1 MSAAATVVAPPRA
14 LDAVE
19 AGQRVED
26 LLDRLSTTG
35 DQEVCAAAE
44 ELVRVL
50 MDFYGA
56 GLARIVG
63 RLGTPADR
71 GTGDGPLA
79 ALLDDE
85 LVSSLLALH
94 DLHPEDIGTRIARA
108 LDSVHDPVEVVGFD
122 EETGILR
129 LRSSAGAGAG
139 AGDGGGC
146 GCPSTGAATQRSV
159 EDALACFVP
168 EVEQVVMESVTVE
181 PPLLQIATR
190 PPAGTAGAGTTVA
203 ATAP

>member
-1 MSAAATVVAPPRA
+1 MSAAAPSAVAPRRA
-14 LDAVE
+14 VDAVE
-19 AGQRVED
+19 AGQRVEE
-26 LLDRLSTTG
+26 LLDRLTATG
-35 DQEVCAAAE
+35 DQEVGAAAE
-44 ELVRVL
+44 DLVRVL

-56 GLARIVG
+56 GLARIVD
-63 RLGTPADR
+63 RLSTPADH
-71 GTGDGPLA
+71 GTGGGPLA

-108 LDSVHDPVEVVGFD
+108 LDSVRDPVEVVGFD

-129 LRSSAGAGAG
+129 LRSSSE

-146 GCPSTGAATQRSV
+146 GCPSTGAAARRSV

-168 EVEQVVMESVTVE
+168 EVNQVEMESSATDRE

-190 PPAGTAGAGTTVA
+190 PPTGTSVAGKAVEAK
-203 ATAP
+203 AP

>member
-1 MSAAATVVAPPRA
+1 MSAAAPSAVAPPRA
-14 LDAVE
+14 VDAVE
-19 AGQRVED
+19 AGQRVEE
-26 LLDRLSTTG
+26 LLDRLTTIG
-35 DQEVCAAAE
+35 DQEVGAAAE
-44 ELVRVL
+44 DLVRVL

-56 GLARIVG
+56 GLARIVD
-63 RLGTPADR
+63 RLSTPADR
-71 GTGDGPLA
+71 GTGNGPLA

-108 LDSVHDPVEVVGFD
+108 LDSVRDPVEVVGFD

-129 LRSSAGAGAG
+129 LRSSSE

-146 GCPSTGAATQRSV
+146 GCPSTGAATRRSV

-168 EVEQVVMESVTVE
+168 EVNQVEMESSTTDRE

-190 PPAGTAGAGTTVA
+190 PPAGTSVAGRAVEA
-203 ATAP
+203 KAP

>member
-1 MSAAATVVAPPRA
+1 MSAAAPSAVAPPRA
-14 LDAVE
+14 VDAVE
-19 AGQRVED
+19 AGQRVEE
-26 LLDRLSTTG
+26 LLDRLTAVG
-35 DQEVCAAAE
+35 DQEVGAAAE
-44 ELVRVL
+44 DLVRVL

-56 GLARIVG
+56 GLTRIVD
-63 RLGTPADR
+63 RLSTPADQ
-71 GTGDGPLA
+71 GTGSGPLA

-108 LDSVHDPVEVVGFD
+108 LDSVRDPVEVVGFD
-122 EETGILR
+122 EETGTLR
-129 LRSSAGAGAG
+129 LRSSSE

-146 GCPSTGAATQRSV
+146 GCPSTGAATRRSV

-168 EVEQVVMESVTVE
+168 EVNQVEMESSTTDRE

-190 PPAGTAGAGTTVA
+190 PPTGTSVAGQAVEAK
-203 ATAP
+203 AP

>member
-1 MSAAATVVAPPRA
+1 MSAAAPSAVAPPRA
-14 LDAVE
+14 VDAVE
-19 AGQRVED
+19 AGQRVEE
-26 LLDRLSTTG
+26 LLDRLTTIG
-35 DQEVCAAAE
+35 DQEVGAAAE
-44 ELVRVL
+44 DLVRVL

-56 GLARIVG
+56 GLARIVD
-63 RLGTPADR
+63 RLSTPADR
-71 GTGDGPLA
+71 GTGNGPLA

-108 LDSVHDPVEVVGFD
+108 LDSVRDPVEVVGFD

-129 LRSSAGAGAG
+129 LRSSSE

-146 GCPSTGAATQRSV
+146 GCPSTGAATRRSV

-168 EVEQVVMESVTVE
+168 EVNQVEMESSTTDRE

-190 PPAGTAGAGTTVA
+190 PPTGTSVAGRAVEAK
-203 ATAP
+203 AP